1 MSNITKAI
9 SLEDLMAGEAA
20 LAGSRNSAA
29 PTAED
34 LYDTAESSSYTKWR
48 MPTNI
53 RSVLVS
59 SKVEPGRVASLSW
72 SLPGDYKQN
81 EKVYRMVGDVAQEVF
96 PTDVIGILVDAE
108 IRPSLRGNHGE
119 STTDSVIGICRDG
132 KCKRQL
138 PNMNT
143 GIFDTVYEF
152 NESKDLRDTQ
162 PSKTLAS
169 LRWKPVTTQ
178 GLLEDVIRSGK
189 STSTITN
196 KEGKEEVVSFDNRG
210 MAYMYVTHV
219 GVRVNI
225 PSDTDGNPSIPKL
238 MNKEEALANLITT
251 ERRVAKKVYKTYSTM
266 KVYHMGELINENGE
280 PLAPMF
286 LALNMSNGAMRGHY
300 KGGLASI
307 SKYLWSVLNCK
318 GLKAPVHRA
327 LSEGETTILQGA
339 NGMGFYKRPSG
350 WMTMMSL
357 GMKEVQGGT
366 FFSAPHFEG
375 FDMFGSSL
383 YEGKQHDTWGDSKN
397 ISSLNVT
404 YLSSGLRDKV
414 CYDPSS
420 SKALALWDK
429 GLAEAGFDA
438 EPEEFTLASVISSST
453 QGEQN
458 ARPGFTDVT
467 YTNVSPA
474 SAGSYFTEAV
484 VDDDED
490 DLY

>member
-1 MSNITKAI
+1 MSNITKTI

-20 LAGSRNSAA
+20 LAGSRSSAA

-34 LYDTAESSSYTKWR
+34 LYDTAESSNYTKWR
-48 MPTNI
+48 MPSNI

-59 SKVEPGRVASLSW
+59 SKVEPGRGPSLSW
-72 SLPGDYKQN
+72 SLPGDYTKN
-81 EKVYRMVGDVAQEVF
+81 EKVYRMVGDIAQEVF
-96 PTDVIGILVDAE
+96 PTDVFGTLVGGE

-119 STTDSVIGICRDG
+119 SNTDSVIGICRDG
-132 KCKRQL
+132 KCKRML
-138 PNMNT
+138 PNIET

-152 NESKDLRDTQ
+152 NENKDLRDTQ
-162 PSKTLAS
+162 PSKVLAS
-169 LRWKPVTTQ
+169 LKLKPVTSQ
-178 GLLEDVIRSGK
+178 GLLEDVIRSGR
-189 STSTITN
+189 STATITN
-196 KEGKEEVVSFDNRG
+196 KDGKEEVVSFENRG

-219 GVRVNI
+219 GVRVSI
-225 PSDTDGNPSIPKL
+225 PSDADGNPAIPKL

-251 ERRVAKKVYKTYSTM
+251 ERRVNKKVYRTYSTM
-266 KVYHMGELINENGE
+266 KVYAMGELLNENGD

-307 SKYLWSVLNCK
+307 TKYLTAVMNCK

-327 LSEGETTILQGA
+327 LSEGETNTLQGA
-339 NGMGFYKRPSG
+339 NGMGFYKRPYG

-366 FFSAPHFEG
+366 FYSAPHFEG

-383 YEGKQHDTWGDSKN
+383 YEGKQHDTWGDSKS
-397 ISSLNVT
+397 IPSLNVT
-404 YLSSGLRDKV
+404 YLSSGLRDKIY
-414 CYDPSS
+414 YDPSS

-438 EPEEFTLASVISSST
+438 EPEEFTLASVVSSSVQSD
-453 QGEQN
+453 QG

-467 YTNVSPA
+467 YRDVSPA

-484 VDDDED
+484 VDDED